1 MNDPQSIL
9 KSTFGYDDFRNG
21 QRDIIDR
28 VLSGKRSLGIMP
40 TGGGKSICYQIPAIM
55 FSGLTLVISPL
66 ISLMKD
72 QVDSL
77 NELNIPATFINST
90 LEYHDLEERMRY
102 IESGAVKLLYAAP
115 EKIENPDFYSWL
127 SQLPIDLVAIDE
139 AHVLSSWGHDFRPS
153 YLNIIQP
160 LNELP
165 SQPAWLALTATATNQ
180 VQEDLMSI
188 LNVKEENVIKTGFAR
203 TNLALK
209 VERGVDKFSY
219 VLNYVKSHAKESG
232 IIYAGRRKDVDK
244 LYDFLKDRG
253 VNVGKYHAGLSD
265 KERHDQQEDFLFD
278 KVDVIIATNAFGMG
292 INKTNVRYV
301 LHFTIPGTIENYYQ
315 EVGRA
320 GRDGLPAEAV
330 LLYTPADLRLHM
342 FFIEQSEADDE
353 YKQSL
358 NIKLRKMN
366 QYAKTEKCLM
376 QFILNYFGEKTTQV
390 CGHCSNCLDNREIT
404 DVTKDA
410 QKILSCVVR
419 MRQNYGK
426 KTISRVLAGKD
437 DVANDW
443 HNFGQLPTFGL
454 LKDWTL
460 KSINEF
466 IDFLVANGFLSTT
479 NGLYPVLKLTESGA
493 MALKGHTV
501 VGRKS
506 LAMPERRNSI
516 VSDGSFDESLFE
528 ELRKLRLKIAHAQD
542 LPPFVIFSDKSLKD
556 MAQRLPSNNSEFL
569 QVNGVGNAKL
579 DRYGT
584 RFMEVIKNHQK
595 EEKKV
600 TSEP

>member
-21 QRDIIDR
+21 QREIIDR

-127 SQLPIDLVAIDE
+127 TQLPIDLLAIDE

-153 YLNIIQP
+153 YLNIIEP
-160 LNELP
+160 LNQLP
-165 SQPAWLALTATATNQ
+165 SNPAWLALTATATNQ

-188 LNVKEENVIKTGFAR
+188 LNVKDENVIKTGFAR
-203 TNLALK
+203 NNLSLK

-219 VLNYVKSHAKESG
+219 VLNYVKSHENESG

-253 VNVGKYHAGLSD
+253 INVGKYHAGLSD
-265 KERHDQQEDFLFD
+265 EERHDQQEAFLFD

-342 FFIEQSEADDE
+342 FFIEQSEADDS

-358 NIKLRKMN
+358 NVKLRKMN

-376 QFILNYFGEKTTQV
+376 QFILNYFGENTTQV
-390 CGHCSNCLDNREIT
+390 CGHCSNCLDNREVT
-404 DVTKDA
+404 DVTSDA

-419 MRQNYGK
+419 MKQNYGK

-443 HNFGQLPTFGL
+443 RNFGQLPTFGL

-466 IDFLVANGFLSTT
+466 IDFLVANGFLNMT
-479 NGLYPVLKLTESGA
+479 NGLYPILKLTETGA
-493 MALKGHTV
+493 SALRGHTII
-501 VGRKS
+501 GRKNVVI
-506 LAMPERRNSI
+506 PERRNSI
-516 VSDGSFDESLFE
+516 VSDGSFDEGLFE
-528 ELRKLRLKIAHAQD
+528 ELRKLRLNIAHAQD

-556 MAQRLPSNNSEFL
+556 MSQKLPATDNEFL

-579 DRYGT
+579 ERYGT
-584 RFMEVIKNHQK
+584 RFMDVIKEYQVNK
-595 EEKKV
+595 SSTAK
-600 TSEP
+600 S